1 MRSCS
6 NRLLLDCKKE
16 YSSNSSAVRLR
27 APIKLTMSRR
37 SKLTTDFAGEDF
49 QFMYDGAI
57 QN

>member
-1 MRSCS
+1 MKNITTSKS
-6 NRLLLDCKKE
+6 LHP
-16 YSSNSSAVRLR
+16 YLR
-27 APIKLTMSRR
+27 APIKLTMSCR

>member
-1 MRSCS
+1 MLFAFKSAS
-6 NRLLLDCKKE
+6 NK
-16 YSSNSSAVRLR
+16 SMR